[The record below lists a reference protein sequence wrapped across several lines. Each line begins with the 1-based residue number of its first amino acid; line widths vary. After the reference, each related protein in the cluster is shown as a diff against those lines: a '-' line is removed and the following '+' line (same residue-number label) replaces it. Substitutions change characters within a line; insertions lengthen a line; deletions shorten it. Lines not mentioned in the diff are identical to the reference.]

1 MKTIL
6 VFLTQIKENNNKA
19 WFDAH
24 KSEYLEANAVF
35 NTFIEKL
42 IVGISNFD
50 PSIKGLTVKDCT
62 YRFYRDTRFSTN
74 KMPYKTH
81 FGAYICPKGKKSG
94 YAGYYFHIEPK
105 RSDFLNGN
113 LLCTGLYGPEPNI
126 LKSIREE
133 IFLNGETFENAV
145 LKAKDFVLEDDQ
157 ALKRVPKGYPA
168 DFKYAEYLK
177 FKNPSLYKS
186 FDNELLLSENLLE
199 KVLSYYQET
208 VSFNTWLNKA
218 VEYALEK

>member
-145 LKAKDFVLEDDQ
+145 LKLFGLLE
-157 ALKRVPKGYPA
+157 ALLVIIR
-168 DFKYAEYLK
+168 L
-177 FKNPSLYKS
+177 KNPHLKDY
-186 FDNELLLSENLLE
+186 LL
-199 KVLSYYQET
+199 
-208 VSFNTWLNKA
+208 FRI
-218 VEYALEK
+218 